1 MTGEPVLLADD
12 GDVSTVAV
20 LRRAFVEAP
29 VLGHRLWL
37 ILLMN
42 AAGTLIQVL
51 VPVLVQQTVDRDISG
66 GEVDV
71 AAVLTK
77 SLLAAVVLV
86 LGAALGRQA
95 MVRLA
100 RQAAAGLSDL
110 RVKVFS
116 KLISSSVLHVQAERR
131 GALVSRVTSDISTV
145 QEFTEWG
152 GVVFVVNITQ
162 VLIAITAMAVYEWRL
177 AALVVVAVIVYALV
191 LLWFQR
197 ILQRNYDRVRAVV
210 ADSLAVMGEAV
221 TGLPEVRAYG
231 IEGATMHRVRA
242 ALDRRSKVE
251 FRTAA
256 FGNTLFSTAELFA
269 AALTAGVV
277 VGGLFLGA
285 GRGVS
290 AGVLLAFLFLVN
302 LLIEPVQS
310 LVEILDF
317 AQNAASGLRR
327 VVGTLDRPDEIVE
340 PVDPIPLPVG
350 VLGAEFESVRFRY
363 PTGPD
368 VLAEVSVAI
377 RPGRR
382 VAVVGETGSGKTT
395 FAKLL
400 VRMLDPAE
408 GVVSIGGVD
417 LRRVGSADL
426 RRRVAFVPQEGFLFE
441 GTVAENVR
449 YGRPGAGRRE
459 VQTAFLELGLDGW
472 VRSLPDGVDTQVG
485 ERGGN
490 LSAGERQLV
499 ALVRAWISAPDLL
512 LLDEATSAVDPA
524 LDVQLRRAMDR
535 LTAGRTSVTIAHRLA
550 TAESADE
557 VLVFD
562 EGRLVEQGRH
572 DDLVARGGIYAA
584 LYADWVT
591 GTKAV

>member
-1 MTGEPVLLADD
+1 MTADTATVPEAD
-12 GDVSTVAV
+12 TSTTSV

-42 AAGTLIQVL
+42 SAGTLIQVL
-51 VPVLVQQTVDRDISG
+51 VPVLIQQTVDQDISG
-66 GEVDV
+66 GVVDV
-71 AAVLTK
+71 PAVVTK
-77 SLLAAVVLV
+77 AGLAGVVLV
-86 LGAALGRQA
+86 VGAVLGRQA

-116 KLISSSVLHVQAERR
+116 KLISSSVLHVQSERR

-152 GVVFVVNITQ
+152 GVVFVVNATQ
-162 VLIAITAMAVYEWRL
+162 VLIAIAAMTVYEWRL
-177 AALVVVAVIVYALV
+177 ALLVVVAVIFYALV

-221 TGLPEVRAYG
+221 TGLSEVRAYG
-231 IEGATMHRVRA
+231 IEQTTMKRVRA
-242 ALDRRSKVE
+242 ALERRSRTEYK
-251 FRTAA
+251 TAA
-256 FGNTLFSTAELFA
+256 FGNALFSTAEIFA

-277 VGGLFLGA
+277 AAGLLLGA
-285 GRGVS
+285 GQGVT

-327 VVGTLDRPDEIVE
+327 VVGTLDRPDEITE
-340 PVDPIPLPVG
+340 PDDPIPLPGG
-350 VLGAEFESVRFRY
+350 VLGVEFENVRFRY

-368 VLAEVSVAI
+368 VLVGVSVTI
-377 RPGRR
+377 DPGRR

-400 VRMLDPAE
+400 VRMLDPVE
-408 GVVSIGGVD
+408 GTVRIGGVD
-417 LRRVGSADL
+417 LHRVASEDL
-426 RRRVAFVPQEGFLFE
+426 RKRVAFVPQEGFLFE
-441 GTVAENVR
+441 GSVADNVR
-449 YGRPGAGRRE
+449 YGCPGAGSRE
-459 VQTAFLELGLDGW
+459 VRTAFLELGLDGW
-472 VRSLPDGVDTQVG
+472 VNPLPEGIDTQVG

-499 ALVRAWISAPDLL
+499 ALVRAWISAPDVL

-562 EGRLVEQGRH
+562 SGRLVERGTHQE
-572 DDLVARGGIYAA
+572 LVESGGVYAA
-584 LYADWVT
+584 LYEDWVS
-591 GTKAV
+591 GTTTV